1 MKKENHVQLTLPLE
15 VVKSNLSPEYAEIV
29 KQNWK
34 ITFSRQYL
42 TSVTVRRVMGL
53 IASQIKE
60 DGGVKEYYQ
69 ITADKVIKETN
80 LDKAE
85 IYKQMKGVVYELS
98 TVCYYIED
106 EETGA
111 IIPRHLLDTTRFKNP
126 AGYYD
131 GKLTVAFNPQLKGI
145 VDQLAHYS
153 KFELGAYM
161 NYSSWYSMRLYELLY
176 AFKDKNFIE
185 FEIDKYREWMGC
197 GIEWDRKGNPKYNSK
212 TGKPKYLKYTQHAD
226 AIKKTTA
233 EPFKDFQG
241 MDLEFRVSPVYGSSV
256 GRGRPAVV
264 KVRFEFLNKTLSARE
279 RVQIWCGNSPKF
291 KEQYC
296 RLKDWKVSDENIV
309 KYTKALG
316 EIGIGKMLHDWQIK
330 NLPDSKK
337 PILSKEK
344 YCNSEIIRI
353 GEIAF
358 KSSQANN

>member
-1 MKKENHVQLTLPLE
+1 MKNKQPIQLTLPME
-15 VVKSNLSPEYAEIV
+15 VLKKELSPEYLEIV

-34 ITFSRQYL
+34 ITFSRQLL

-60 DGGVKEYYQ
+60 DGEVKEYYQ

-80 LDKAE
+80 LNKAE

-106 EETGA
+106 EETGTV
-111 IIPRHLLDTTRFKNP
+111 IPRHLLDTTRFKYP

-161 NYSSWYSMRLYELLY
+161 NFSSWYSMRLYELLY
-176 AFKDKNFIE
+176 AFKDKDFVE

-212 TGKPKYLKYTQHAD
+212 TGKPKYLKYTKHTD
-226 AIKKTTA
+226 AIARTTA
-233 EPFKDFQG
+233 EPSKDFQG
-241 MDLEFRVSPVYGSSV
+241 SELEFKVSPVYAESG

-264 KVRFEFLNKTLSARE
+264 KVCFEFLNKTMPPSE
-279 RVQIWCGNSPKF
+279 RVALWCRNSEKF
-291 KEQYC
+291 REHYK
-296 RLKDWKVSDENIV
+296 RLKEWKITDENIV
-309 KYTKALG
+309 KYAKVLG
-316 EIGIGKMLHDWQIK
+316 EKGINKLFYHFTEK
-330 NLPDSKK
+330 NKSSK
-337 PILSKEK
+337 PIAEREK
-344 YCNSEIIRI
+344 YCNWYIIFVGDKI
-353 GEIAF
+353 INE
-358 KSSQANN
+358 N